1 VGDFNGSTQVH
12 DFEPGITASGLFWTI
27 PISDD
32 AFRAKPGIGRARFQA
47 RHLAVADYHD
57 FLNAVGLNPTPI
69 SSVLSHVSFDV
80 RWDGGGNSTKVHDS
94 TFGFEGRFVD
104 GPVSI
109 QFTAAQ
115 DGSDV
120 SYRSDPANQITVSG
134 GVGHERNGI
143 FFR

>member
-1 VGDFNGSTQVH
+1 MGDFNGSTQVH

-27 PISDD
+27 AISDD
-32 AFRAKPGIGRARFQA
+32 ALRAKPGLGRARFRT

-57 FLNAVGLNPTPI
+57 FFNAVGLNPTPI
-69 SSVLSHVSFDV
+69 PSVPSHVSFDV

-109 QFTAAQ
+109 EFTAHRMAA
-115 DGSDV
+115 
-120 SYRSDPANQITVSG
+120 RSAIGLIQPT
-134 GVGHERNGI
+134 R
-143 FFR
+143 

>member
-1 VGDFNGSTQVH
+1 MGDFNGSTQVH

-32 AFRAKPGIGRARFQA
+32 MVWAKAGIGGARFRASN
-47 RHLAVADYHD
+47 LAVPDYHD
-57 FLNAVGLNPTPI
+57 FFNAVGLNPIPI
-69 SSVLSHVSFDV
+69 PVVPSHVSFDV
-80 RWDGGGNSTKVHDS
+80 RWDGGGNSTTLHDS

-109 QFTAAQ
+109 EFTTGQ
-115 DGSDV
+115 DGSGV
-120 SYRSDPANQITVSG
+120 TYRSDPANQIVVSG
-134 GVGHERNGI
+134 GVGHERNGV